1 MYKGWKKC
9 GNTIAFCASF
19 IDRLSERWVTWGGYG
34 LRLLSC
40 CWGVNGK
47 PTDRICWF
55 LERTRTGEEC
65 QGPLRRFDEAISR
78 FVNGDLNCWACTRHW
93 MRASREANEY
103 CSSPFLEQSTQLSKR
118 SISKRFYYIFDR
130 LGANTPNHRRGIR
143 WCNKC
148 ATIADNALSKESD
161 YIPPKVS
168 VQMFILFPILFL
180 SRKVS
185 LIY

>member
-1 MYKGWKKC
+1 MRGLYRSSIAEMSYVGW
-9 GNTIAFCASF
+9 
-19 IDRLSERWVTWGGYG
+19 LWVMLTF
-34 LRLLSC
+34 LLLGC
-40 CWGVNGK
+40 YGK
-47 PTDRICWF
+47 PTDRIC
-55 LERTRTGEEC
+55 
-65 QGPLRRFDEAISR
+65 QSPLRRFDEAIAR

-103 CSSPFLEQSTQLSKR
+103 SSSPFLEQSTQLSKR

-185 LIY
+185 IIY